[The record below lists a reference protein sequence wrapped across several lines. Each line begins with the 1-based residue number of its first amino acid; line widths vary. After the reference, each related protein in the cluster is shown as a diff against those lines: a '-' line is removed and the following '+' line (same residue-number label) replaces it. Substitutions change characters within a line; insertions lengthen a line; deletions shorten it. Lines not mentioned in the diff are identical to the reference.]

1 MPGNITNGGARAR
14 SALTASPH
22 SNLCGQG
29 TARVTGRTAAGAG
42 QGLGG
47 QAGSAVHMGC
57 ATASPA
63 PACWPRHS
71 RATATPQPRRGTAP
85 RQLCSHPRGQSLA
98 SGDRRRNSLRA
109 DQPSWLGV
117 LTAGQ
122 ARTCSTAGPHTAAS
136 PTDRRAQGNTFFSF
150 LACSLTQGNR
160 TKGRE
165 KRTGGRK
172 TAWSASARRK
182 PRAGGQGA
190 GARPPLGAESVKP
203 ATGCC
208 PGGLAP
214 APGTRASVRAHT
226 RTHTPCLS
234 DSWDFKAEVNR

>member
-1 MPGNITNGGARAR
+1 M
-14 SALTASPH
+14 
-22 SNLCGQG
+22 
-29 TARVTGRTAAGAG
+29 
-42 QGLGG
+42 
-47 QAGSAVHMGC
+47 
-57 ATASPA
+57 
-63 PACWPRHS
+63 WPRHRES
-71 RATATPQPRRGTAP
+71 DRENGCGGGPGAGRPGRECSAHGLCHSEPRPSLLATPQPCHSHATATPQPRRGTAP

-117 LTAGQ
+117 PTAGQ

-172 TAWSASARRK
+172 TAWSASARRN

-226 RTHTPCLS
+226 
-234 DSWDFKAEVNR
+234 